1 MEFRDL
7 KAQYAALKTQIDE
20 GIAKVIGSTSFISGK
35 PVKELEKQ
43 LADFVGVKHCVA
55 CASGTDA
62 LLLPLMAWN
71 IKEGDAVFVPDF
83 TFFATAEAVAR
94 LGATPVFVDIDI
106 KTFNMDAESFEKA
119 VAKVAA
125 EKKLNPR
132 AVIPVDLFGQPA
144 DFEKIKKTA
153 EKYGLLILED
163 AAQGFGGMINGKR
176 ACSFGNA
183 AGTSF
188 FPAKPLGCYGDGGAV
203 FTDDDRLEEF
213 VRSAA
218 VHGKGVDKYDN
229 VRIGLNSRLDTIQ
242 AAILIPKLAAL
253 NDYELDKINAAAEKY
268 TSLLE
273 DYVEVPRIKD
283 GFYSS
288 FAQYSVLLKDENQR
302 QKVMAALKGDGIPT
316 NIYYR
321 NPLHRQKAF
330 ADLNC
335 NDSMFPNTIDASS
348 RVLSLPIHPYIDEKT
363 IEFVCEK
370 LKSAL

>member
-7 KAQYAALKTQIDE
+7 KAQYAALKAEIDE
-20 GIAKVIGSTSFISGK
+20 GIAGVIGSTSFISGK
-35 PVKELEKQ
+35 PIKELEKK
-43 LADFVGVKHCVA
+43 LAEFVGVKHCVT

-62 LLLPLMAWN
+62 LLLPLMGWS

-83 TFFATAEAVAR
+83 TFFATAEVVAR
-94 LGATPVFVDIDI
+94 LGATPVFVDIDK
-106 KTFNMDAESFEKA
+106 KTFNMDAQSLEKA
-119 VAKVAA
+119 ISKIKA

-144 DFEKIKKTA
+144 DFGKIEKIA
-153 EKYGLLILED
+153 EKFNLLVLED
-163 AAQGFGGMINGKR
+163 AAQGFGGMINGKS

-203 FTDDDRLEEF
+203 FTDDDDLAEF

-242 AAILIPKLAAL
+242 AAILLPKLAAL
-253 NDYELDKINAAAEKY
+253 KNYELDKINAAAKKY
-268 TSLLE
+268 TSLL
-273 DYVEVPRIKD
+273 DGYVEVPRIRE

-288 FAQYSVLLKDENQR
+288 FAQYSVLLKDESER
-302 QKVMAALKGDGIPT
+302 QKVMAELKKDGIPT

-335 NDSMFPNTIDASS
+335 DDSMFPNTIDASS
-348 RVLSLPIHPYIDEKT
+348 RVLSLPIHPYLDDKA

-370 LKSAL
+370 LKAAL